1 MKKSKKIL
9 FVTISIISL
18 IILFNINSYAVS
30 QSNNT
35 ANNQS
40 TNTSNTAKNN
50 NSTSTE
56 KTSNKSKNEN
66 TQKTSTST
74 TSKKLSN
81 ANLSNLGI
89 KPNDF
94 SGFKPTITTYNV
106 TVSEEVEEINV
117 YATAQ
122 DSKATVS
129 GTGKKQLENGKNTVS
144 VVVTA
149 EDGTSKTYTIN
160 INKSGNAKDNA
171 KSNNQDGSKGLSELK
186 IEGLT
191 LSPEFDT
198 NTYEYTTK
206 YIGEDTKL
214 NISAVA
220 TDSKFVV
227 EVTGN
232 EELKEGENIITIL
245 VSDSDGENVATYQ
258 VIVNKSLVD
267 EEAVQKEQ
275 AEKRKKI
282 IIASVVGIII
292 IILIIAFIIRYRRNR
307 YYEDEEDWEE
317 DHNDLFPEDNINDGY
332 DEEKTNYEEDTENDD
347 IDFTEVKGKTEEEEK
362 EALKRKF
369 LENYN
374 SNNYDDEYEEEP
386 KPKRKRKGKRFK

>member
-1 MKKSKKIL
+1 MKKSKKII
-9 FVTISIISL
+9 FITITIISL
-18 IILFNINSYAVS
+18 IVLFNINSYAV
-30 QSNNT
+30 NNT
-35 ANNQS
+35 A
-40 TNTSNTAKNN
+40 NTSNTAKNN
-50 NSTSTE
+50 SSTSTDT
-56 KTSNKSKNEN
+56 TSNKSKNEN
-66 TQKTSTST
+66 TQKTTSAT
-74 TSKKLSN
+74 NKKSSN

-106 TVSEEVEEINV
+106 TVSEDVEEINV

-129 GTGKKQLENGKNTVS
+129 GTGKKQLESGKNTVS

-160 INKSGNAKDNA
+160 ISKSGNAKNSTKID
-171 KSNNQDGSKGLSELK
+171 NQDGSKGLSELK

-191 LSPEFDT
+191 LEPEFST

-275 AEKRKKI
+275 AEK
-282 IIASVVGIII
+282 
-292 IILIIAFIIRYRRNR
+292 
-307 YYEDEEDWEE
+307 
-317 DHNDLFPEDNINDGY
+317 
-332 DEEKTNYEEDTENDD
+332 
-347 IDFTEVKGKTEEEEK
+347 
-362 EALKRKF
+362 KRK
-369 LENYN
+369 LLLQV
-374 SNNYDDEYEEEP
+374 
-386 KPKRKRKGKRFK
+386 

>member
-1 MKKSKKIL
+1 MKKSKKII
-9 FVTISIISL
+9 FITIAIISL
-18 IILFNINSYAVS
+18 IVLFNINSYAV
-30 QSNNT
+30 NNT
-35 ANNQS
+35 A
-40 TNTSNTAKNN
+40 NTSNTAKNN
-50 NSTSTE
+50 SSTSTD
-56 KTSNKSKNEN
+56 TISNKSKNEN
-66 TQKTSTST
+66 TQKTTST
-74 TSKKLSN
+74 TNKKSSN

-106 TVSEEVEEINV
+106 TVSEDVEEINV

-129 GTGKKQLENGKNTVS
+129 GTGKKQLESGKNTVS

-160 INKSGNAKDNA
+160 INKSGNAKNNTKID
-171 KSNNQDGSKGLSELK
+171 NQDGSKGLSELK

-191 LSPEFDT
+191 LEPEFST

-258 VIVNKSLVD
+258 ADIEIYSNDRGGLLVD
-267 EEAVQKEQ
+267 ILKQVGTTKAKILGVNTKTTKEKIAIIEITLEVENTEELDKAQKAIRRVESVY
-275 AEKRKKI
+275 EVRRKK
-282 IIASVVGIII
+282 
-292 IILIIAFIIRYRRNR
+292 
-307 YYEDEEDWEE
+307 
-317 DHNDLFPEDNINDGY
+317 
-332 DEEKTNYEEDTENDD
+332 
-347 IDFTEVKGKTEEEEK
+347 
-362 EALKRKF
+362 
-369 LENYN
+369 
-374 SNNYDDEYEEEP
+374 
-386 KPKRKRKGKRFK
+386 

>member
-1 MKKSKKIL
+1 MKKSKKII
-9 FVTISIISL
+9 FITIAIISL
-18 IILFNINSYAVS
+18 IVLFNINSYAV
-30 QSNNT
+30 NNT
-35 ANNQS
+35 A
-40 TNTSNTAKNN
+40 NTSNTAKNN
-50 NSTSTE
+50 SSTSTDT
-56 KTSNKSKNEN
+56 TSNKSKNEN
-66 TQKTSTST
+66 TQKTTSAT
-74 TSKKLSN
+74 NKKSSN

-106 TVSEEVEEINV
+106 TVSEDVEEINV
-117 YATAQ
+117 YATPQ

-129 GTGKKQLENGKNTVS
+129 GTGKKQLESGKNTVS

-160 INKSGNAKDNA
+160 INKSENAKNSTKID
-171 KSNNQDGSKGLSELK
+171 NQDGPKGLSELK

-191 LSPEFDT
+191 LEPEFST

-317 DHNDLFPEDNINDGY
+317 DHNDLFPEDNINEGY

>member
-1 MKKSKKIL
+1 MKKSKKII
-9 FVTISIISL
+9 FITIAIISL
-18 IILFNINSYAVS
+18 IVLFNINSYAV
-30 QSNNT
+30 NNT
-35 ANNQS
+35 A
-40 TNTSNTAKNN
+40 NTSNTAKNN
-50 NSTSTE
+50 SSTSTD
-56 KTSNKSKNEN
+56 TISNKSKNEN
-66 TQKTSTST
+66 TQKTTST
-74 TSKKLSN
+74 TNKKSSN

-106 TVSEEVEEINV
+106 TVSEDVEEINV

-129 GTGKKQLENGKNTVS
+129 GTGKKQLESGKNTVS

-160 INKSGNAKDNA
+160 INKSGNAKNNTKID
-171 KSNNQDGSKGLSELK
+171 NQDGSKGLSELK

-191 LSPEFDT
+191 LEPEFST

-245 VSDSDGENVATYQ
+245 VSDSDG
-258 VIVNKSLVD
+258 VNKSLVD

-282 IIASVVGIII
+282 IIATVVGIII

-317 DHNDLFPEDNINDGY
+317 DHNDLFPEDNINEGY

>member
-1 MKKSKKIL
+1 MKKSKKII
-9 FVTISIISL
+9 FITIAIISL
-18 IILFNINSYAVS
+18 IVLFNINSYAV
-30 QSNNT
+30 NNT
-35 ANNQS
+35 A
-40 TNTSNTAKNN
+40 NTSNTAKNN
-50 NSTSTE
+50 SSTSTDT
-56 KTSNKSKNEN
+56 TSNKSKNESA
-66 TQKTSTST
+66 QKASTST
-74 TSKKLSN
+74 TNKKSSN

-106 TVSEEVEEINV
+106 TVSEDVEEIEV
-117 YATAQ
+117 YANPQ

-129 GTGKKQLENGKNTVS
+129 GTGKKQLESGKNTVS

-160 INKSGNAKDNA
+160 INKSGNTKDNT
-171 KSNNQDGSKGLSELK
+171 KENNQSESRGLSELK

-191 LSPEFDT
+191 LEPEFDT

-214 NISAVA
+214 NITAVA
-220 TDSKFVV
+220 TDSKLVV

-232 EELKEGENIITIL
+232 EDLKEGENIITIL
-245 VSDSDGENVATYQ
+245 VSDSDGGNVATYQ

-267 EEAVQKEQ
+267 EEAIQKEQ

-282 IIASVVGIII
+282 IVASVVGIII

-317 DHNDLFPEDNINDGY
+317 DHNDLFSEDNMNED
-332 DEEKTNYEEDTENDD
+332 DCKEDT
-347 IDFTEVKGKTEEEEK
+347 DFIEVKGKTEEEEK

-374 SNNYDDEYEEEP
+374 SNNYDEYEEES
-386 KPKRKRKGKRFK
+386 KPKRRSKGKRFK

>member
-74 TSKKLSN
+74 TSKKSSN

-245 VSDSDGENVATYQ
+245 VSDLDGKNVATYQ

-275 AEKRKKI
+275 AEKRKKV
-282 IIASVVGIII
+282 IIASAVGITIVILI
-292 IILIIAFIIRYRRNR
+292 IILIIKHKKNK
-307 YYEDEEDWEE
+307 YYEDEEELEE
-317 DHNDLFPEDNINDGY
+317 DHNDLFSDHNIKEEYNGEQND
-332 DEEKTNYEEDTENDD
+332 YEEDTDNND
-347 IDFTEVKGKTEEEEK
+347 IDFTEVKGQTEEEEK

-374 SNNYDDEYEEEP
+374 SNNYDEYEEEA
-386 KPKRKRKGKRFK
+386 KPKRKHKGKRFK

>member
-50 NSTSTE
+50 SSISTDT
-56 KTSNKSKNEN
+56 TSNKSKNEN
-66 TQKTSTST
+66 TQKTTST
-74 TSKKLSN
+74 TNKKSSN

-106 TVSEEVEEINV
+106 TVSEDVEEINV
-117 YATAQ
+117 YATPQ

-129 GTGKKQLENGKNTVS
+129 GTGKKQLESEKNTVS

-160 INKSGNAKDNA
+160 INKSENAKNSTKID
-171 KSNNQDGSKGLSELK
+171 NQDGSKGLSELK

-191 LSPEFDT
+191 LEPEFST

-317 DHNDLFPEDNINDGY
+317 DHNDLFPEDNINEGY

>member
-1 MKKSKKIL
+1 MKKSKKII
-9 FVTISIISL
+9 FITIAIISL
-18 IILFNINSYAVS
+18 IVLFNINSYAV
-30 QSNNT
+30 NNT
-35 ANNQS
+35 A
-40 TNTSNTAKNN
+40 NTSNTAKNN
-50 NSTSTE
+50 SSTSTDT
-56 KTSNKSKNEN
+56 TSNKSKNEN
-66 TQKTSTST
+66 TQKTTSAT
-74 TSKKLSN
+74 NKKSSN

-106 TVSEEVEEINV
+106 TVSEDVEEINV

-129 GTGKKQLENGKNTVS
+129 GTGKKQLESGKNTVS

-160 INKSGNAKDNA
+160 INKSENAKNSTKID
-171 KSNNQDGSKGLSELK
+171 NQDESKGLSELK

-191 LSPEFDT
+191 LEPEFST

-275 AEKRKKI
+275 AEKKKKI

-317 DHNDLFPEDNINDGY
+317 DHNDLFPEDNINEGY

-374 SNNYDDEYEEEP
+374 SNNWKDRNSTGEEAVNYQL
-386 KPKRKRKGKRFK
+386 